1 MPDEKLTPKK
11 MTDAPQIVEMDI
23 AHSDSVAQLQ
33 IMAETNGSPT
43 PFMRANDPPRLYLVA
58 WGFFSLSRNA
68 VRVVRFWLLRLA
80 DVVCL
85 RVALAR

>member
-33 IMAETNGSPT
+33 IMAEANGK
-43 PFMRANDPPRLYLVA
+43 RADDVYGCQRSAAACEL
-58 WGFFSLSRNA
+58 
-68 VRVVRFWLLRLA
+68 WLEP
-80 DVVCL
+80 
-85 RVALAR
+85 